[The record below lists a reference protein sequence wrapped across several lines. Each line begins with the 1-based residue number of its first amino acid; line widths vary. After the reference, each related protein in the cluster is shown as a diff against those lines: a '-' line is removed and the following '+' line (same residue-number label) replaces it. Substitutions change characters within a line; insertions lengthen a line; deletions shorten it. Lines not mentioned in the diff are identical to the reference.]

1 MPFALFNFRS
11 IFCPIVR
18 CDTMD
23 REPPFDALLVLI
35 VTLSPPCALELVLM
49 LVLMLS
55 EEALLYE

>member
-1 MPFALFNFRS
+1 
-11 IFCPIVR
+11 
-18 CDTMD
+18 MD

-55 EEALLYE
+55 EEALLYEKG